1 MFLIEIVTLY
11 RLMDKVMNK
20 VTQKKDIVDVFSFLG
35 WSLLQGK

>member
-1 MFLIEIVTLY
+1 MFPIEIVNLY

-20 VTQKKDIVDVFSFLG
+20 VTQKNDIVDVFSYLE